1 MGAVGATDTWWR
13 ICGGFCC
20 DGLIRLTVPRRKPV
34 GEVGLRFV
42 VMAEIWPRLKR
53 RFICDARRRKTISK
67 AKKADAQGSPRLV
80 KLTALLEGMHGK
92 KTSSSGGRS
101 GTSASATCSSS
112 RSALEPARTA
122 GLHSGS
128 KEGSKSPELVVLHYA
143 VRPSDAQTRSSEY
156 TESFSIAEAGFNRR
170 FVEVEKSQ
178 PQSESVCEP
187 EAPVVG
193 NLHRDLGNS
202 SEDRQSLSDNLMEEA
217 SPSATPSVTLPV
229 RTGRCMRIRSKQTP
243 DSSFVVLVA
252 LGAFISKR
260 FAKAGNSLATVLTFN
275 AVVRTWRG
283 SKLYARLMFS
293 SVAFHFLDTLRPYF
307 LYCPRRL
314 CFLPSKLKVIADTE
328 SHLSTDKVSRNSDV
342 DVEGRG
348 SSLGISVLP
357 LEPAPSAAI
366 KQGAPLALL
375 ITVPESSATPTE
387 APTSAALVPIPATV
401 LYKES
406 GASSPT
412 RRLAKKFTSRF
423 KKLKI
428 FRSSSP
434 SQPSS
439 SESSSSS
446 NHSRTYFTGSFDPGS
461 PISPSSLTATSSPD
475 RHRKCPFSRPLHRS
489 KPDIPSEFAESEEA
503 SVREKKSTGKKSRF
517 SRTSSTETIDIGEI
531 TVSTRDTTPT
541 SRPPAAEAA
550 TTASRDVP
558 WRAVGLLVTLLF
570 LIVGRVPAIMA
581 TSLFILVVSNAQ
593 HDRSHRR
600 IRGRETRASEAARK
614 LHRSPPP
621 RRHPGSPQRR
631 Y

>member
-1 MGAVGATDTWWR
+1 
-13 ICGGFCC
+13 
-20 DGLIRLTVPRRKPV
+20 
-34 GEVGLRFV
+34 
-42 VMAEIWPRLKR
+42 MAEIWPRLKR
-53 RFICDARRRKTISK
+53 RFVCDARGRKTSSK
-67 AKKADAQGSPRLV
+67 AKKAYAQGSPRLE
-80 KLTALLEGMHGK
+80 KLTALPDGMHGK

-101 GTSASATCSSS
+101 GASASTTCSSS
-112 RSALEPARTA
+112 GSALEPARTA

-128 KEGSKSPELVVLHYA
+128 KESSKSPELVVLHCA

-156 TESFSIAEAGFNRR
+156 VESFSIAEAGFNRR

-187 EAPVVG
+187 EAPVGG

-202 SEDRQSLSDNLMEEA
+202 IEDRLSQSDNLMEEA
-217 SPSATPSVTLPV
+217 SPSATLSVTLPA

-243 DSSFVVLVA
+243 NSTFVVLVA

-275 AVVRTWRG
+275 AVVRIWRG

-293 SVAFHFLDTLRPYF
+293 SVALHFLDTLRPYF
-307 LYCPRRL
+307 IYCPRRL
-314 CFLPSKLKVIADTE
+314 CFLPYKLKVIADTE
-328 SHLSTDKVSRNSDV
+328 SHLSTDKVSRNSDI

-348 SSLGISVLP
+348 SSLEIAVLP

-387 APTSAALVPIPATV
+387 TPTSAALVPIPATV

-423 KKLKI
+423 KKLKM

-439 SESSSSS
+439 SENSFSSS
-446 NHSRTYFTGSFDPGS
+446 NHSRTYLTGSFDSGS
-461 PISPSSLTATSSPD
+461 PISPSSFTATSSPD
-475 RHRKCPFSRPLHRS
+475 RHRKCPFSRPLHKS
-489 KPDIPSEFAESEEA
+489 KPDIPSEFADSEEA
-503 SVREKKSTGKKSRF
+503 LVREKKSTGKKSRF

-531 TVSTRDTTPT
+531 TVSTHDTTPT

-558 WRAVGLLVTLLF
+558 WPVVGLLVTLLF
-570 LIVGRVPAIMA
+570 LIVGRVPAVMA